1 MINYNR
7 NQFFILYDLLNDMLD
22 EILQIKDTIYK
33 VKNKMN
39 HKLFCIGK
47 DYNLITNSDFK
58 EHKTIQNNRSKIIH
72 IKKTNK
78 ALQEELESKGIIKII
93 FD

>member
-7 NQFFILYDLLNDMLD
+7 NQFFILYDLLNDILD
-22 EILQIKDTIYK
+22 EVIQIKDTIHK
-33 VKNKMN
+33 VKSKLN
-39 HKLFCIGK
+39 HKLFIIGK
-47 DYNLITNSDFK
+47 EYNLINNSDFK
-58 EHKTIQNNRSKIIH
+58 EPKTIQNNRSKIIH
-72 IKKTNK
+72 IRKTNK